1 MDDSPTPTRANVV
14 SDVTS
19 RVESKGSAPPDHG
32 EGSVAEY
39 AVRVQGLTKVF
50 RGARGGDVV
59 AVDDVSF
66 AVVPG
71 GSLAIVGESGSGKTT
86 TARIIIGLEQA
97 TAGHIFIA
105 GRERSS
111 RRLGSRE
118 RRRFGREVQIVFQ
131 DPFSSLDPRQR
142 VHDCLAEVLQL
153 HFDLSRPERESR
165 VSELLL
171 QVGLDERHAGVYP
184 RALSGGQQQRVAIAR
199 ALASQPRVL
208 ILDEAVASLDVS
220 VQAQV
225 LNLLADIREQTGVT
239 YLFISHDL
247 AVVRQ
252 VSDDVVVMRRGAIV
266 EFGSTNQVLDDPQ
279 HPYTRALLLAVPRR
293 GWKPVRT
300 GLLDL
305 PSADVAPGE
314 VGETPAEAGDTTTE
328 VGDTT

>member
-1 MDDSPTPTRANVV
+1 V

-19 RVESKGSAPPDHG
+19 SVDGAGITLAGHTEGSAP
-32 EGSVAEY
+32 EY
-39 AVRVQGLTKVF
+39 AVRVEGLTKVF
-50 RGARGGDVV
+50 RGRRRGGDVV
-59 AVDDVSF
+59 AVDDISF
-66 AVVPG
+66 AVAPG

-86 TARIIIGLEQA
+86 TARIIIGLELA
-97 TAGHIFIA
+97 TAGHIFIG

-111 RRLGSRE
+111 HRLGSKE
-118 RRRFGREVQIVFQ
+118 RRRLGREVQIVFQ

-142 VHDCLAEVLQL
+142 VHDCLDEVLRL
-153 HFDLSRPERESR
+153 HFDLSRSKRESR
-165 VSELLL
+165 VTELLL

-252 VSDDVVVMRRGAIV
+252 VSDDVVVMRRGAVV
-266 EFGSTNQVLDDPQ
+266 ERGATSRVLDDPQ
-279 HPYTRALLLAVPRR
+279 HAYTKALLRAVPRR

-300 GLLDL
+300 GLLDSL
-305 PSADVAPGE
+305 STDAPPGE
-314 VGETPAEAGDTTTE
+314 SGDKSAEAGGAAAEAGDTAE
-328 VGDTT
+328 